1 MGKVAKAIG
10 NLFTGGAIK
19 KAEREQKRMAAENA
33 KQKQR
38 QDAVEA
44 GQRRANNGSGG
55 GFLAYIDEQLKD
67 KLG

>member
-19 KAEREQKRMAAENA
+19 RAEREQRAMAAENA
-33 KQKQR
+33 KQKAK
-38 QDAVEA
+38 QDAVAA
-44 GQRRANNGSGG
+44 GQRRANAGG
-55 GFLAYIDEQLKD
+55 GFLAFIDEALKD